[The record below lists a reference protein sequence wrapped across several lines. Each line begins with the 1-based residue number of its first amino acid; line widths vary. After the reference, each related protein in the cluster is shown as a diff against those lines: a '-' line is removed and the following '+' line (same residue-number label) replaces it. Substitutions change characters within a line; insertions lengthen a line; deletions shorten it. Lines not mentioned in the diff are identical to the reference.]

1 MSNIL
6 NTDLTLSEEQKR
18 INYVDFMKKDYVPDF
33 LINDPVVRSIYEAQG
48 LEIGEIKYYIQDLI
62 AQCFITTATWSLPL
76 WEEEYGL
83 PTIETDTVEERRSR
97 LVAKKRGAGVTN
109 IETIKKVCKSYSNGD
124 VEVIPHYDEYYFTIK
139 FVSEKGVPPKIQ
151 DIYDSIEEIKPA
163 HLDVEYEFTYA

>member
-1 MSNIL
+1 
-6 NTDLTLSEEQKR
+6 
-18 INYVDFMKKDYVPDF
+18 MKKDYVPDF

-83 PTIETDTVEERRSR
+83 PIIETDTIEERRSR

-124 VEVIPHYDEYYFTIK
+124 VEVVPHYDEYYFSLHGHTL
-139 FVSEKGVPPKIQ
+139 S
-151 DIYDSIEEIKPA
+151 
-163 HLDVEYEFTYA
+163 LD